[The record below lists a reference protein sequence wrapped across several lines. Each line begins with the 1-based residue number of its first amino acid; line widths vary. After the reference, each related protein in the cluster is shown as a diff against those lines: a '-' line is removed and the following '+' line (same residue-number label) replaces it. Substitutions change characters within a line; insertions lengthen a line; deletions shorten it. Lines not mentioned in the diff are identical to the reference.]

1 MAERTLK
8 KTKPPHL
15 PVVLLRPSIIAAAI
29 REPLHGW
36 TDTLSAAGALS
47 AAGGSGIL
55 NYIFSKPHYVTDII
69 PVDYVTNSIIVSTA
83 MSADKPGLT
92 VVHSNSSH
100 ANPVTWKQYMQHGI
114 DILTKMPLSTQ
125 NFKIDIGFTSKKK
138 VLKTL
143 FFFRSQLPAA
153 ILDKVAKIPGIGSP
167 QLQRDVN

>member
-1 MAERTLK
+1 
-8 KTKPPHL
+8 
-15 PVVLLRPSIIAAAI
+15 
-29 REPLHGW
+29 
-36 TDTLSAAGALS
+36 
-47 AAGGSGIL
+47 
-55 NYIFSKPHYVTDII
+55 VTDII

-100 ANPVTWKQYMQHGI
+100 ANPVTWQQYMQHGI